1 MFIPVRPSV
10 SSSESQRSTRKEKVF
25 RGWRT
30 LAIPVTLGVALLLPS
45 AVEAGAMDWLQGK
58 LTTKTRGNA
67 PAQDT
72 SSAKTRASAAGND
85 GVAAMPDFFAPSDQ
99 LESTGQTLSTLK
111 FVEAHWTH
119 SRQVLETV
127 SRSLAAKVQIK
138 RCSDISAKLF
148 QIVTGLSKESLKN
161 SGGAIQGIAQSAR
174 ELEQHLLLLGRIITA
189 PGSETLSNLESAIQK
204 AGTIND
210 RQYSLVKSYL
220 AGAES
225 LINLGSEA
233 YQTLE
238 LIPLLSINA
247 LDTYIGGAK
256 QVMKQ
261 IRSNGE
267 AMKGL
272 LLNLQTGCE
281 QVNAGLELMTTT
293 LKTTLRFS
301 DHFAFKQFALINLP
315 IPSREKL
322 FSQVGML
329 KNSLKGMQNTLE
341 IGDSQ
346 VKNSTQQYAHLVEE
360 ITSKIRDHLQY
371 QTAVDA
377 ASGNL
382 PQISTYA
389 HNQVLGLFQRAKQ
402 GIAEMRVGMNR
413 MNREALN
420 ARPPQVAMESPA
432 DSQAR
437 VAEKA
442 AAGKLPLFLLG
453 GKAAASAA
461 APAKPS
467 AREPSQGK
475 TTILYSEQENVS
487 LAAASKT
494 RESAFRPDEVDI
506 LTREL
511 GSDLPYMETALGS
524 LSGAGNESLLLDSP
538 KATEDTDI
546 LQTGV
551 QDPADSFGRL
561 SPSDDDQPTPRSLKT
576 SSLVQRSPS
585 SSDLELLNVDVP
597 SGSQETG
604 DLLPMLRLDDSSL
617 TPDRD

>member
-1 MFIPVRPSV
+1 WQS
-10 SSSESQRSTRKEKVF
+10 
-25 RGWRT
+25 
-30 LAIPVTLGVALLLPS
+30 LAIPVSLSFALLFPPLL
-45 AVEAGAMDWLQGK
+45 EAGAMDWLQGK
-58 LTTKTRGNA
+58 LGAKPRSSAA
-67 PAQDT
+67 PAEESGAKPRNSAPAAENAT
-72 SSAKTRASAAGND
+72 SL
-85 GVAAMPDFFAPSDQ
+85 PDFFAPSDR
-99 LESTGQTLSTLK
+99 LEATGQTLSTLK

-174 ELEQHLLLLGRIITA
+174 ELEQQLLLLGRIITA
-189 PGSETLSNLESAIQK
+189 PGSETLANLESSIQK
-204 AGTIND
+204 ARTIND
-210 RQYSLVKSYL
+210 RQFSLVKSYL
-220 AGAES
+220 TGAES
-225 LINLGSEA
+225 LISLGSEA

-247 LDTYIGGAK
+247 LDTYIAGGK

-315 IPSREKL
+315 VPSREKL

-413 MNREALN
+413 TNREALN
-420 ARPPQVAMESPA
+420 ARPPQVAMESST

-437 VAEKA
+437 VAERV

-453 GKAAASAA
+453 GKAATS
-461 APAKPS
+461 
-467 AREPSQGK
+467 
-475 TTILYSEQENVS
+475 VS
-487 LAAASKT
+487 
-494 RESAFRPDEVDI
+494 
-506 LTREL
+506 
-511 GSDLPYMETALGS
+511 TA
-524 LSGAGNESLLLDSP
+524 
-538 KATEDTDI
+538 
-546 LQTGV
+546 
-551 QDPADSFGRL
+551 
-561 SPSDDDQPTPRSLKT
+561 TP
-576 SSLVQRSPS
+576 
-585 SSDLELLNVDVP
+585 
-597 SGSQETG
+597 
-604 DLLPMLRLDDSSL
+604 
-617 TPDRD
+617 